1 MSEETKEY
9 LKRVDELELKLTG
22 DDKDTFQWVLFGYN
36 ECARILEE
44 TEQENQQ
51 LKEELQ
57 KADSITQSCIF
68 EGKEE
73 SEINFRKAINLI
85 EQYKSVLDE
94 IREYIDGV
102 ITIWETNPS
111 TIATLDLEYLLQQI
125 DKVKEN
131 ERGTTKVS

>member
-1 MSEETKEY
+1 MSEEITEREEFIQIVGILAKSNINDINCCLITKFI
-9 LKRVDELELKLTG
+9 VELAK
-22 DDKDTFQWVLFGYN
+22 
-36 ECARILEE
+36 
-44 TEQENQQ
+44 ENQQ

-94 IREYIDGV
+94 IREYI
-102 ITIWETNPS
+102 EHKS
-111 TIATLDLEYLLQQI
+111 LYEEEYDYDYEENMYLSGLSDEKAKDDILQI
-125 DKVKEN
+125 LDKVKE
-131 ERGTTKVS
+131 